1 MEKYRLKIIHKVF
14 LFSLGLVTLVILGGI
29 YINNNFL
36 EEFYSKK
43 RIEQL
48 KEARELI
55 TENGV
60 PTEEMIENYSH
71 KYNITINIRGE
82 ISKSDQTFYQNQRRL
97 NRKEMTMSYQ
107 NLKFDSNNEGN
118 RINTHMGMKNL
129 EYYKLLPTGELV
141 ILKIS
146 LDSIK
151 STVGIVNKFYLYTGL
166 IILIGSLFFIYLF
179 SLHITRPVLILNSI
193 ISRMVKMDFSH
204 RADLKSGDELEELGT
219 NINFLSLELEKNIS
233 SLKLSNIKLQD
244 EVEKIKKI
252 DELRKD
258 FIGSIT
264 HEIKTPITVINTHAE
279 MILYDMVEN
288 KKEEKE
294 YLKTIISE
302 GVNINDLLNKL
313 LEIIKLEET
322 IGDLKEEELNISNM
336 IKDEINKYKIDI
348 AEKKVELKLNLG
360 DKVSVLG
367 DRFQIRQVLTNIMS
381 NAISYVD
388 EGGKL
393 DFNILDLGDNIAIEI
408 INTGS
413 TIPEDKLENIWKAF
427 YRVEKSRNRKY
438 GGVGLG
444 LTIVSRILERH
455 RSKYGVENLKNGV
468 KFWFTLKKNIR

>member
-1 MEKYRLKIIHKVF
+1 
-14 LFSLGLVTLVILGGI
+14 
-29 YINNNFL
+29 
-36 EEFYSKK
+36 
-43 RIEQL
+43 
-48 KEARELI
+48 
-55 TENGV
+55 
-60 PTEEMIENYSH
+60 
-71 KYNITINIRGE
+71 
-82 ISKSDQTFYQNQRRL
+82 
-97 NRKEMTMSYQ
+97 
-107 NLKFDSNNEGN
+107 
-118 RINTHMGMKNL
+118 
-129 EYYKLLPTGELV
+129 
-141 ILKIS
+141 
-146 LDSIK
+146 
-151 STVGIVNKFYLYTGL
+151 
-166 IILIGSLFFIYLF
+166 
-179 SLHITRPVLILNSI
+179 
-193 ISRMVKMDFSH
+193 MDFSH

-219 NINFLSLELEKNIS
+219 NINFLSLELEKNIN

-348 AEKKVELKLNLG
+348 AEKKVELKLNLV